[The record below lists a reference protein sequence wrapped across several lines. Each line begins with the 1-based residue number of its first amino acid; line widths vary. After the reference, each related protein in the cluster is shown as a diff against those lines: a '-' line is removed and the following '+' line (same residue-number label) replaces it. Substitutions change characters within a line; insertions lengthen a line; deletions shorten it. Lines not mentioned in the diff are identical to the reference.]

1 MLQRIEVTKPV
12 ILIVNSTKGSGIFIV
27 VPKVRSVFE
36 KCSVISVKGIVTQTL
51 YCKQQSLCLNEHMHV
66 QKTGIRIK
74 LTLTPLTL
82 LHSERSKLS
91 FNPIALRTVKT
102 LL

>member
-12 ILIVNSTKGSGIFIV
+12 ILIVNSSKGSGIFIV

-51 YCKQQSLCLNEHMHV
+51 YCKQQSLCLNEHVHV

-82 LHSERSKLS
+82 LHSERPKLNRVLVVLS
-91 FNPIALRTVKT
+91 AVG
-102 LL
+102 